1 MADEWKQTVVQMV
14 PDSLALRAFADSR
27 ARTLGPFRCAERAE
41 AFVSAMSQE
50 SARFRSHRERRH
62 VDHSGRWGGGD
73 GGWGRGWGG
82 VAAMFSVTQKT
93 QEPL

>member
-14 PDSLALRAFADSR
+14 PDSLALQAFADSR
-27 ARTLGPFRCAERAE
+27 ARTLRPFRCAERAE

-50 SARFRSHRERRH
+50 SARFRSHRERRR
-62 VDHSGRWGGGD
+62 VDHSGGD
-73 GGWGRGWGG
+73 GGWGWGWGG